1 MVKYLESHEHHL
13 TAGIVSNDVKFINY
27 ILKNTVN
34 GVTYVG
40 KRARTTGAPQNHWF
54 GPSNDPRG
62 SGIGTIEAILGVWS
76 NHREIV
82 YDYGND
88 DGSYPNINQS

>member
-1 MVKYLESHEHHL
+1 M
-13 TAGIVSNDVKFINY
+13 SNDIHFLNW

-34 GVTYVG
+34 GVTYAG

-62 SGIGTIEAILGVWS
+62 SGIGTIEALLGVWTS
-76 NHREIV
+76 HREII
-82 YDYGND
+82 YDFGSD
-88 DGSYPNINQS
+88 DGQFPPIKQS